1 MATYGATLI
10 RHRSDLVTVGQA
22 VAGVEH
28 ELITTAT
35 RSDGGWEALCLCGK
49 VVETPQGTRRHAEIA
64 LENHITTLRE
74 WADVAEE
81 VWSGVDSEHRSL
93 ERYGLER
100 AVPILRSDLGAVP
113 TTTRALAAYSAL
125 LDRMFDKETRD
136 VVQVMEDYITSEL
149 YVGSGAYVVRPVVPT
164 TLSSEHAPAFLEE
177 PDLAFSAGHPPAFLE
192 ERELAFSAGHDAA
205 LSSEHAPAFVEEHDL
220 AFSASTTGLDS

>member
-1 MATYGATLI
+1 MIGAEIGEVSMTTDATV
-10 RHRSDLVTVGQA
+10 RRNRSDLGTVSQA

-49 VVETPQGTRRHAEIA
+49 VVETPQGTRRQAEIA

-81 VWSGVDSEHRSL
+81 VWSRIDSEHQSL

-100 AVPILRSDLGAVP
+100 AGPIMRSDLSAVP
-113 TTTRALAAYSAL
+113 TTTRALAAYSAF
-125 LDRMFDKETRD
+125 LDRMFDKDTRD
-136 VVQVMEDYITSEL
+136 VLQVMDDYITSEL
-149 YVGSGAYVVRPVVPT
+149 YVVSEAYVVRPVVPMA
-164 TLSSEHAPAFLEE
+164 LSPSRHDPAFLEE
-177 PDLAFSAGHPPAFLE
+177 PNLAFSDDLILEPA
-192 ERELAFSAGHDAA
+192 
-205 LSSEHAPAFVEEHDL
+205 
-220 AFSASTTGLDS
+220 